1 MRVTDEKDLQ
11 RALDGFLLDT
21 FEAYGNDAGL
31 FMKLQ
36 QKVASKTVSDL
47 TNLTNICIYSVL
59 PEEYQTEK
67 DALLAYRLPPN
78 DFGRWYYAM
87 CRANDKLNYPSNE
100 GDEETELNWTKMQL
114 KTAVIERFPYENFKT
129 TSNKKK
135 TINKKLLAELQS
147 TGLLFADVTKN
158 RLYIMSRYALPTLGQ
173 RVRASGDFLLEST
186 FARDILLMSLFAN
199 SKMVKFIVR
208 VQDKLSKI
216 FMVTTT
222 TYNELPLTMIE
233 QLYFMFAQASGF
245 TGMTCD
251 GWLLNHSISCIRFS
265 FDNNTVIDELR
276 TAYEEELETFDYTYG
291 LDVLPKP
298 GIEIKSSDIGDCA
311 FIVRGYW
318 KFPHTILYTE
328 EVARKHSGKFTSD
341 DLITEVKNTIF
352 SRYTELPK
360 ALIKLLR
367 VEITPES
374 ISEVFRNRERLDGRI
389 RTLQMTVERLEQAP
403 DTDKEQ
409 LKSFKKELANCTKE
423 YTRMDNDMAL
433 AIKKHKTLL
442 ENIVLTTLH
451 RVKSGTYATKK
462 AWRDRIIDKL
472 DPTGIYTAYDLVC
485 AILDTPF
492 EGSAES
498 EEKTQKAISGL
509 PYLDYEEILSK
520 VLSKRRVRAGKKNQK
535 KSDEAED
542 FTAEDQDMDDDGAAT
557 EEVSEDPDSE
567 GADREED
574 GNATD

>member
-100 GDEETELNWTKMQL
+100 GDEATELNWTKMQL

-147 TGLLFADVTKN
+147 TGLLFADVTKI

-403 DTDKEQ
+403 DTEKEQ

-520 VLSKRRVRAGKKNQK
+520 VLSKRRVRAGKKNRK
-535 KSDEAED
+535 KPDEADD
-542 FTAEDQDMDDDGAAT
+542 FAADGQDVDDDGAISAET
-557 EEVSEDPDSE
+557 PEDPDPE
-567 GADREED
+567 DTDQEADD
-574 GNATD
+574 SATD

>member
-100 GDEETELNWTKMQL
+100 GDEVTELNWTKMQL

-341 DLITEVKNTIF
+341 DLIAEVKNTIF

-389 RTLQMTVERLEQAP
+389 RTLQTTVERLEQAP

-520 VLSKRRVRAGKKNQK
+520 VLSKRRVRAGKKNRK

-542 FTAEDQDMDDDGAAT
+542 FTTEDQDMDDDGAAT

>member
-100 GDEETELNWTKMQL
+100 GDAETELNWTKMQL

-509 PYLDYEEILSK
+509 PYLDYEDILSK
-520 VLSKRRVRAGKKNQK
+520 VLSKRRVRAGKKNRK
-535 KSDEAED
+535 KSDEAD
-542 FTAEDQDMDDDGAAT
+542 DITAEDQDMDDDDAAT
-557 EEVSEDPDSE
+557 EEASEDPDSE

>member
-1 MRVTDEKDLQ
+1 MRVADEKDLQ
-11 RALDGFLLDT
+11 KALDGFLLDT

-59 PEEYQTEK
+59 PEEYQTDK

-87 CRANDKLNYPSNE
+87 CRANDKLNFPGE
-100 GDEETELNWTKMQL
+100 GEETQEVEWTKMQL
-114 KTAVIERFPYENFKT
+114 KTAVIERFPYEKFKT

-208 VQDKLSKI
+208 IQDKLSKI

-276 TAYEEELETFDYTYG
+276 AVYEEELETFDYTYG

-328 EVARKHSGKFTSD
+328 EVARKHSGKFTSE

-360 ALIKLLR
+360 ALIRLLR
-367 VEITPES
+367 IEITPETVS
-374 ISEVFRNRERLDGRI
+374 TVFHNRERLDSRI
-389 RTLQMTVERLEQAP
+389 HTLQMTIDRLEQAG
-403 DTDKEQ
+403 DADKTQ
-409 LKSFKKELANCTKE
+409 LKDFKKELANCTKE

-433 AIKKHKTLL
+433 AIKKHKALL

-520 VLSKRRVRAGKKNQK
+520 VLSKRRVRAGKKNRK

-542 FTAEDQDMDDDGAAT
+542 FTTDDQNMDDDGTTPAET
-557 EEVSEDPDSE
+557 SEDPDSE
-567 GADREED
+567 DADHEAD
-574 GNATD
+574 DNATD

>member
-11 RALDGFLLDT
+11 KALDGFLLDT

-36 QKVASKTVSDL
+36 QKVASRTVSDI

-59 PEEYQTEK
+59 PKEYQTDK

-87 CRANDKLNYPSNE
+87 CRANDKLNFPSEEGNE
-100 GDEETELNWTKMQL
+100 TKEMEWTKMQL
-114 KTAVIERFPYENFKT
+114 KTAVIERFPYEKFKT

-158 RLYIMSRYALPTLGQ
+158 RLYIVSRHALPTLGQ
-173 RVRASGDFLLEST
+173 RVRASGDFLLESS

-216 FMVTTT
+216 FMVTTA

-233 QLYFMFAQASGF
+233 QLYFLFAKASGF
-245 TGMTCD
+245 NGMTCD
-251 GWLLNHSISCIRFS
+251 GWMLNHSISCIRFS

-328 EVARKHSGKFTSD
+328 EVARKHSGKFTSE

-360 ALIKLLR
+360 ALIRLLR
-367 VEITPES
+367 VEITPEA
-374 ISEVFRNRERLDGRI
+374 ISTVFHNRERLDSRI
-389 RTLQMTVERLEQAP
+389 HTLQTAIERLEQEKDA
-403 DTDKEQ
+403 DQTQ
-409 LKSFKKELANCTKE
+409 LENFKKELANCEKE

-433 AIKKHKTLL
+433 AIKRHKTLL

-451 RVKSGTYATKK
+451 RMKFGTYATKK
-462 AWRDRIIDKL
+462 AWRDHIIDKL

-509 PYLDYEEILSK
+509 PYLNYEDILSK
-520 VLSKRRVRAGKKNQK
+520 VLSKRRVQGGKKNRK
-535 KSDEAED
+535 TSDEADD
-542 FTAEDQDMDDDGAAT
+542 FAIDDQNMGDDGTASVEAP
-557 EEVSEDPDSE
+557 ENPDFEDT
-567 GADREED
+567 DRKAND
-574 GNATD
+574 NATD

>member
-11 RALDGFLLDT
+11 KALDGFLLDT

-36 QKVASKTVSDL
+36 QKVASRTVSDI

-59 PEEYQTEK
+59 PKEYQTDK

-87 CRANDKLNYPSNE
+87 CRANDKLNFPSEEGNE
-100 GDEETELNWTKMQL
+100 TKEMEWTKMQL
-114 KTAVIERFPYENFKT
+114 KTAVIERFPYEKFKT

-158 RLYIMSRYALPTLGQ
+158 RLYIVSRHALPTLGQ
-173 RVRASGDFLLEST
+173 RVRASGDFLLESS

-216 FMVTTT
+216 FMVTTA

-233 QLYFMFAQASGF
+233 QLYFLFAKASGF
-245 TGMTCD
+245 NGMTCD
-251 GWLLNHSISCIRFS
+251 GWMLNHSISCIRFS

-328 EVARKHSGKFTSD
+328 EVARKHSGKFTSE

-360 ALIKLLR
+360 ALIRLLR
-367 VEITPES
+367 VEITPEA
-374 ISEVFRNRERLDGRI
+374 ISTVFHNRERLDSRI
-389 RTLQMTVERLEQAP
+389 HTLQTAIERLEQEKDA
-403 DTDKEQ
+403 DQTQ
-409 LKSFKKELANCTKE
+409 LENFKKELANCEKE

-433 AIKKHKTLL
+433 AIKRHKTLL

-451 RVKSGTYATKK
+451 RMKFGTYATKK

-509 PYLDYEEILSK
+509 PYLNYEEILSK
-520 VLSKRRVRAGKKNQK
+520 VLSKRRVQGGKKNRK
-535 KSDEAED
+535 TSDEADD
-542 FTAEDQDMDDDGAAT
+542 FAIDDQNMGDDGTASVEAP
-557 EEVSEDPDSE
+557 ENPDFEDT
-567 GADREED
+567 DRKAND
-574 GNATD
+574 NATD

>member
-1 MRVTDEKDLQ
+1 MRVADEKDLQ
-11 RALDGFLLDT
+11 KALDGFLLDT

-36 QKVASKTVSDL
+36 QKVAAKTVSDL

-59 PEEYQTEK
+59 PEEYQTDK

-87 CRANDKLNYPSNE
+87 CRANDKLNFPGE
-100 GDEETELNWTKMQL
+100 GEETQEVEWTKMQL
-114 KTAVIERFPYENFKT
+114 KTAVIERFPYEKFKT

-208 VQDKLSKI
+208 IQDKLSKI

-276 TAYEEELETFDYTYG
+276 AVYEEELETFDYTYG

-328 EVARKHSGKFTSD
+328 EVARKHSGKFTSE

-360 ALIKLLR
+360 ALIRLLR
-367 VEITPES
+367 IEITPETVS
-374 ISEVFRNRERLDGRI
+374 TVFHNRERLDSRI
-389 RTLQMTVERLEQAP
+389 HTLQMTIDRLEQAG
-403 DTDKEQ
+403 DADKTQ
-409 LKSFKKELANCTKE
+409 LKDFKKELANCTKE

-433 AIKKHKTLL
+433 AIKKHKALL

-520 VLSKRRVRAGKKNQK
+520 VLSKRRVRARKKNRK

-542 FTAEDQDMDDDGAAT
+542 FTADDQNMDDDGTTTAET
-557 EEVSEDPDSE
+557 SEDPDFE
-567 GADREED
+567 DTDPAADD
-574 GNATD
+574 NATN

>member
-100 GDEETELNWTKMQL
+100 GDEATELNWTKMQL

-403 DTDKEQ
+403 DTEKEQ

-520 VLSKRRVRAGKKNQK
+520 VLSKRRVRAGKKNRK
-535 KSDEAED
+535 KPDEADD
-542 FTAEDQDMDDDGAAT
+542 FAADGQDVDDDGTIST
-557 EEVSEDPDSE
+557 ETPEDPDPE
-567 GADREED
+567 DTDQEADD
-574 GNATD
+574 SATD

>member
-423 YTRMDNDMAL
+423 HTRMDNDMAL

-520 VLSKRRVRAGKKNQK
+520 VLSKRRVRAGKKNRK

-542 FTAEDQDMDDDGAAT
+542 FTVEDQDMDDDGAAT

>member
-100 GDEETELNWTKMQL
+100 GDEATELNWTKMQL

-403 DTDKEQ
+403 DTEKEQ

-520 VLSKRRVRAGKKNQK
+520 VLSKRRVRTGKKNRK
-535 KSDEAED
+535 KPDEADD
-542 FTAEDQDMDDDGAAT
+542 FAADGQDVDDDGTISAET
-557 EEVSEDPDSE
+557 PEDPDPE
-567 GADREED
+567 DTDQEADD
-574 GNATD
+574 SATD

>member
-100 GDEETELNWTKMQL
+100 GDEATELNWTKMQL

-173 RVRASGDFLLEST
+173 RIRASGDFLLEST

-520 VLSKRRVRAGKKNQK
+520 VLSKRRVRTGKKNRK
-535 KSDEAED
+535 KPDEADD
-542 FTAEDQDMDDDGAAT
+542 FAADGQDVDDDGAISAET
-557 EEVSEDPDSE
+557 PEDPDPE
-567 GADREED
+567 DTDQKADD
-574 GNATD
+574 SATD

>member
-520 VLSKRRVRAGKKNQK
+520 VLSKRRVRTGKKNRK
-535 KSDEAED
+535 KPDEADD
-542 FTAEDQDMDDDGAAT
+542 FAADGQDVEDDGAISAET
-557 EEVSEDPDSE
+557 PEDPDPE
-567 GADREED
+567 DTDQEADD
-574 GNATD
+574 SATD

>member
-1 MRVTDEKDLQ
+1 MRVADEKDLQ
-11 RALDGFLLDT
+11 KALDGFLLDT

-59 PEEYQTEK
+59 PEEYQTDK

-87 CRANDKLNYPSNE
+87 CRANDKLNFPGE
-100 GDEETELNWTKMQL
+100 GEETQEVEWTKMQL
-114 KTAVIERFPYENFKT
+114 KTAVIERFPYEKFKT

-208 VQDKLSKI
+208 VQGKLSKI

-276 TAYEEELETFDYTYG
+276 AVYEEELETFDYTYG

-328 EVARKHSGKFTSD
+328 EVARKHSGKFTSE

-360 ALIKLLR
+360 ALIRLLR
-367 VEITPES
+367 IEITPETVS
-374 ISEVFRNRERLDGRI
+374 TVFHNRERLDSRI
-389 RTLQMTVERLEQAP
+389 HTLQMTIDRLEQAG
-403 DTDKEQ
+403 DADKTQ
-409 LKSFKKELANCTKE
+409 LKDFKKELANCTKE

-433 AIKKHKTLL
+433 AIKKHKALL

-520 VLSKRRVRAGKKNQK
+520 VLSKRRVRAGKKNRK

-542 FTAEDQDMDDDGAAT
+542 FAVDDQNMDDDGTTTAET
-557 EEVSEDPDSE
+557 SEDPDFE
-567 GADREED
+567 DTDPEADD
-574 GNATD
+574 NATD

>member
-31 FMKLQ
+31 FMRLQ

-520 VLSKRRVRAGKKNQK
+520 VLSKRRVRTGKKNRK
-535 KSDEAED
+535 KPDEADD
-542 FTAEDQDMDDDGAAT
+542 FAADGQDVDDDGAISAET
-557 EEVSEDPDSE
+557 PEDPDPE
-567 GADREED
+567 DTDQKADD
-574 GNATD
+574 SATD

>member
-100 GDEETELNWTKMQL
+100 GDEVTELNWTKMQL

-520 VLSKRRVRAGKKNQK
+520 VLSKRRVRAGKKNRK

-542 FTAEDQDMDDDGAAT
+542 FTTEDQDMDDDGAAT

>member
-100 GDEETELNWTKMQL
+100 GDEVTELNWTKMQL

-520 VLSKRRVRAGKKNQK
+520 VLSKRRVRAGKKNRK
-535 KSDEAED
+535 KADEAED

>member
-11 RALDGFLLDT
+11 KALDGFLLDT

-36 QKVASKTVSDL
+36 QKVASRTVSDI

-59 PEEYQTEK
+59 PKEYQTDK

-87 CRANDKLNYPSNE
+87 CRANDKLNFPSEEGNE
-100 GDEETELNWTKMQL
+100 AKEMEWTKMQL
-114 KTAVIERFPYENFKT
+114 KTAVIERFPYEKFKT

-158 RLYIMSRYALPTLGQ
+158 RLYIVSRHALPTLGQ
-173 RVRASGDFLLEST
+173 RVRASGDFLLESS

-216 FMVTTT
+216 FMVTTA

-233 QLYFMFAQASGF
+233 QLYFLFAKASGF
-245 TGMTCD
+245 NGMTCD
-251 GWLLNHSISCIRFS
+251 GWMLNHSISCIRFS

-328 EVARKHSGKFTSD
+328 EVARKHSGKFTSE

-360 ALIKLLR
+360 ALIRLLR
-367 VEITPES
+367 VEITPEA
-374 ISEVFRNRERLDGRI
+374 ISTVFHNRERLDSRI
-389 RTLQMTVERLEQAP
+389 HTLQTAIERLEQEKDA
-403 DTDKEQ
+403 DQTQ
-409 LKSFKKELANCTKE
+409 LENFKKELANCEKE

-433 AIKKHKTLL
+433 AIKRHKTLL

-451 RVKSGTYATKK
+451 RMKFGTYATKK

-509 PYLDYEEILSK
+509 PYLNYEDILSK
-520 VLSKRRVRAGKKNQK
+520 VLSKRRVQGGKKNRK
-535 KSDEAED
+535 TSDEADD
-542 FTAEDQDMDDDGAAT
+542 FAIDDQNMGDDGTASVEAP
-557 EEVSEDPDSE
+557 ENPDFEDT
-567 GADREED
+567 DRKAND
-574 GNATD
+574 NATD

>member
-11 RALDGFLLDT
+11 KALDGFLLDT

-36 QKVASKTVSDL
+36 QKVASRTVSDI

-59 PEEYQTEK
+59 PKEYQTDK

-87 CRANDKLNYPSNE
+87 CRANDKLNFPSEEGNE
-100 GDEETELNWTKMQL
+100 TKEMEWTKMQL
-114 KTAVIERFPYENFKT
+114 KTAVIERFPYEKFKT

-158 RLYIMSRYALPTLGQ
+158 RLYIVSRHALPTLGQ
-173 RVRASGDFLLEST
+173 RVRASGDFLLESS

-208 VQDKLSKI
+208 AQDKLSKI
-216 FMVTTT
+216 FMVTTA

-233 QLYFMFAQASGF
+233 QLYFLFAKASGF
-245 TGMTCD
+245 NGMTCD
-251 GWLLNHSISCIRFS
+251 GWMLNHSISCIRFS

-328 EVARKHSGKFTSD
+328 EVARKHSGKFTSE

-360 ALIKLLR
+360 ALIRLLR
-367 VEITPES
+367 VEITPEA
-374 ISEVFRNRERLDGRI
+374 ISTVFHNRERLDSRI
-389 RTLQMTVERLEQAP
+389 HTLQTAIERLEQEKDA
-403 DTDKEQ
+403 DQTQ
-409 LKSFKKELANCTKE
+409 LENFKKELANCEKE

-433 AIKKHKTLL
+433 AIKRHKTLL

-451 RVKSGTYATKK
+451 RMKFGTYATKK

-509 PYLDYEEILSK
+509 PYLNYEEILSK
-520 VLSKRRVRAGKKNQK
+520 VLSKRRVQGGKKNRK
-535 KSDEAED
+535 TSDEADD
-542 FTAEDQDMDDDGAAT
+542 FAIDDQNMGDDGTASVEAP
-557 EEVSEDPDSE
+557 ENQDLEDT
-567 GADREED
+567 DREAND
-574 GNATD
+574 NATD

>member
-100 GDEETELNWTKMQL
+100 GDEVTELNWTKMQL

-374 ISEVFRNRERLDGRI
+374 ISEVFRNREKLDGRI

-520 VLSKRRVRAGKKNQK
+520 VLSKRRVRAGKKNRK

>member
-100 GDEETELNWTKMQL
+100 GDEVTELNWTKMQL

-352 SRYTELPK
+352 SCYTELPK

-520 VLSKRRVRAGKKNQK
+520 VLSKRRVRAGKKNRK
-535 KSDEAED
+535 KSDGAED

>member
-1 MRVTDEKDLQ
+1 MRVADEKDLQ
-11 RALDGFLLDT
+11 KALDGFLLDT

-59 PEEYQTEK
+59 PEEYQTDK

-87 CRANDKLNYPSNE
+87 CRANDKLNFPGE
-100 GDEETELNWTKMQL
+100 GEETQEVEWTKMQL
-114 KTAVIERFPYENFKT
+114 KTAVIERFPYEKFKT

-208 VQDKLSKI
+208 IQDKLSKI

-276 TAYEEELETFDYTYG
+276 AVYEEELETFDYTYG

-328 EVARKHSGKFTSD
+328 EVARKHSGKFTSE

-360 ALIKLLR
+360 ALIRLLR
-367 VEITPES
+367 IEITPETVS
-374 ISEVFRNRERLDGRI
+374 TVFHDRERLDSRI
-389 RTLQMTVERLEQAP
+389 HTLQMTIDRLEQAG
-403 DTDKEQ
+403 DADKTQ
-409 LKSFKKELANCTKE
+409 LKDFKKELANCTKE

-433 AIKKHKTLL
+433 AIKKHKALL

-520 VLSKRRVRAGKKNQK
+520 VLSKRRVRAGKKNRK

-542 FTAEDQDMDDDGAAT
+542 FTTDDQNMDDDGTTPAET
-557 EEVSEDPDSE
+557 SEDPDSE
-567 GADREED
+567 DADHEAD
-574 GNATD
+574 DNATD

>member
-100 GDEETELNWTKMQL
+100 GDEATELNWTKMQL

-403 DTDKEQ
+403 DTEKEQ

-520 VLSKRRVRAGKKNQK
+520 VLSKRRVRAGKKNRK
-535 KSDEAED
+535 KPDEADD
-542 FTAEDQDMDDDGAAT
+542 FAVDGQDVDDDGAISAET
-557 EEVSEDPDSE
+557 PEDPDPE
-567 GADREED
+567 DTDQEADD
-574 GNATD
+574 SATD

>member
-11 RALDGFLLDT
+11 KALDGFLLDT

-36 QKVASKTVSDL
+36 QKVASRTVSDI

-59 PEEYQTEK
+59 PKEYQTDK

-87 CRANDKLNYPSNE
+87 CRANDKLNFPSEEGNE
-100 GDEETELNWTKMQL
+100 TKEMEWTKMQL
-114 KTAVIERFPYENFKT
+114 KTAVIERFPYEKFKT

-158 RLYIMSRYALPTLGQ
+158 RLYIVSRHALPTLGQ
-173 RVRASGDFLLEST
+173 RVRASGDFLLESS

-216 FMVTTT
+216 FMVTTA

-233 QLYFMFAQASGF
+233 QLYFLFAKASGF
-245 TGMTCD
+245 NGMTCD
-251 GWLLNHSISCIRFS
+251 GWMLNHSISCIRFS

-328 EVARKHSGKFTSD
+328 EVARKHSGKFTSE

-360 ALIKLLR
+360 ALIRLLR
-367 VEITPES
+367 VEITPEA
-374 ISEVFRNRERLDGRI
+374 ISTVFHNRERLDSRI
-389 RTLQMTVERLEQAP
+389 HTLQTAIERLEQEKDA
-403 DTDKEQ
+403 DQTQ
-409 LKSFKKELANCTKE
+409 LENFKKELANCEKE

-433 AIKKHKTLL
+433 AIKRHKTLL

-451 RVKSGTYATKK
+451 RMKFGTYATKK

-509 PYLDYEEILSK
+509 PYLNYEEILSK
-520 VLSKRRVRAGKKNQK
+520 VLSKRRVQGGKKNRK
-535 KSDEAED
+535 TSDEADD
-542 FTAEDQDMDDDGAAT
+542 FAIDDQNMGDDGTASVEAP
-557 EEVSEDPDSE
+557 ENPDFEDT
-567 GADREED
+567 DREAND
-574 GNATD
+574 NATD

>member
-1 MRVTDEKDLQ
+1 
-11 RALDGFLLDT
+11 
-21 FEAYGNDAGL
+21 
-31 FMKLQ
+31 
-36 QKVASKTVSDL
+36 
-47 TNLTNICIYSVL
+47 
-59 PEEYQTEK
+59 
-67 DALLAYRLPPN
+67 
-78 DFGRWYYAM
+78 
-87 CRANDKLNYPSNE
+87 
-100 GDEETELNWTKMQL
+100 MQL

-520 VLSKRRVRAGKKNQK
+520 VLSKRRVRAGKKNRK

-542 FTAEDQDMDDDGAAT
+542 FTAEDQDMDDDGAAA
-557 EEVSEDPDSE
+557 EETSEDPDSE
-567 GADREED
+567 GADQEED

>member
-100 GDEETELNWTKMQL
+100 GDKETELNWTKMQL

-520 VLSKRRVRAGKKNQK
+520 VLSKRRVRAGKKNRK
-535 KSDEAED
+535 KPDEADD
-542 FTAEDQDMDDDGAAT
+542 FAADGQDVDDDGAISAET
-557 EEVSEDPDSE
+557 PEDPDPE
-567 GADREED
+567 DTDQEADD
-574 GNATD
+574 SATD

>member
-100 GDEETELNWTKMQL
+100 GDEETELNWSKMQL

-341 DLITEVKNTIF
+341 DLIAEVKNTIF

-389 RTLQMTVERLEQAP
+389 RTLQTTVERLEQAP

-520 VLSKRRVRAGKKNQK
+520 VLSKRRVRAGKKNRK

-542 FTAEDQDMDDDGAAT
+542 FTTEDQDMDDDGAAT

>member
-100 GDEETELNWTKMQL
+100 GDEVTELNWTKMQL

-520 VLSKRRVRAGKKNQK
+520 VLSKRRVRAGKKNRK

-542 FTAEDQDMDDDGAAT
+542 FTLEDQDMDDDGAAT

-574 GNATD
+574 VNATD

>member
-520 VLSKRRVRAGKKNQK
+520 VLSKRRVRAGKKNRK
-535 KSDEAED
+535 KPDEADD
-542 FTAEDQDMDDDGAAT
+542 FAADGQDVDDDGAIST
-557 EEVSEDPDSE
+557 ETPEDPDPE
-567 GADREED
+567 DTDQEADD
-574 GNATD
+574 SATD

>member
-1 MRVTDEKDLQ
+1 MRVADEKDLQ
-11 RALDGFLLDT
+11 KALDGFLLDT

-59 PEEYQTEK
+59 PEEYQTDK

-87 CRANDKLNYPSNE
+87 CRANDKLNFPGE
-100 GDEETELNWTKMQL
+100 GEETQEVEWTKMQL
-114 KTAVIERFPYENFKT
+114 KTAVIERFPYEKFKT

-276 TAYEEELETFDYTYG
+276 AVYEEELETFDYTYG

-328 EVARKHSGKFTSD
+328 EVARKHSGKFTSE

-360 ALIKLLR
+360 ALIRLLR
-367 VEITPES
+367 IEITPETVS
-374 ISEVFRNRERLDGRI
+374 TVFHNRERLDSRI
-389 RTLQMTVERLEQAP
+389 HTLQMTIDRLEQAG
-403 DTDKEQ
+403 DADKTQ
-409 LKSFKKELANCTKE
+409 LKDFKKELANCTKE

-433 AIKKHKTLL
+433 AIKKHKALL

-520 VLSKRRVRAGKKNQK
+520 VLSKRRVRAGKKNRK

-542 FTAEDQDMDDDGAAT
+542 FAVDDQNMDDDGTTTAET
-557 EEVSEDPDSE
+557 SEDPDFE
-567 GADREED
+567 DTDPEADD
-574 GNATD
+574 NATD

>member
-403 DTDKEQ
+403 DTEKEQ

-520 VLSKRRVRAGKKNQK
+520 VLSKRRVRAGKKNRK
-535 KSDEAED
+535 KPDEADD
-542 FTAEDQDMDDDGAAT
+542 FAADGQDVDDDGAISAET
-557 EEVSEDPDSE
+557 PEDPDPE
-567 GADREED
+567 DTDQEADD
-574 GNATD
+574 SATD

>member
-403 DTDKEQ
+403 DTEKEQ

-520 VLSKRRVRAGKKNQK
+520 VLSKRRVRAGKKNRK
-535 KSDEAED
+535 KPDEADD
-542 FTAEDQDMDDDGAAT
+542 FAVDGQDVDDDGAISAET
-557 EEVSEDPDSE
+557 PEDPDPE
-567 GADREED
+567 DTDQEADD
-574 GNATD
+574 SATD

>member
-1 MRVTDEKDLQ
+1 MRVADEKDLQ
-11 RALDGFLLDT
+11 KALDGFLLDT

-59 PEEYQTEK
+59 PEEYQTDK

-87 CRANDKLNYPSNE
+87 CRANDKLNFPGE
-100 GDEETELNWTKMQL
+100 GEETQEVEWTKMQL
-114 KTAVIERFPYENFKT
+114 KTAVIERFPYEKFKT

-173 RVRASGDFLLEST
+173 RGRASGDFLLESS

-276 TAYEEELETFDYTYG
+276 AVYEEELETFDYTYG

-328 EVARKHSGKFTSD
+328 EVARKHSGKFTSE

-360 ALIKLLR
+360 ALIRLLR
-367 VEITPES
+367 IEITPETVS
-374 ISEVFRNRERLDGRI
+374 TVFHNRERLDSRI
-389 RTLQMTVERLEQAP
+389 HTLQMTIDRLEQAG
-403 DTDKEQ
+403 DADKTQ
-409 LKSFKKELANCTKE
+409 LKDFKKELANCTKE

-433 AIKKHKTLL
+433 AIKKHKALL

-520 VLSKRRVRAGKKNQK
+520 VLSKRRVRAGKKNRK

-542 FTAEDQDMDDDGAAT
+542 FAVDDQNMDDDGTTTAET
-557 EEVSEDPDSE
+557 SEDPDFE
-567 GADREED
+567 DTDPEADD
-574 GNATD
+574 NATD

>member
-100 GDEETELNWTKMQL
+100 GDEVTELNWTKMQL

-520 VLSKRRVRAGKKNQK
+520 VLSKRRVRAGKKNRK
-535 KSDEAED
+535 KSDGAED

>member
-341 DLITEVKNTIF
+341 DLIAEVKNTIF

-389 RTLQMTVERLEQAP
+389 RTLQTTVERLEQAP

-520 VLSKRRVRAGKKNQK
+520 VLSKRRVRAGKKNRK

-542 FTAEDQDMDDDGAAT
+542 FTTEDQDMDDDGAAT

>member
-1 MRVTDEKDLQ
+1 MRVADEKDLQ
-11 RALDGFLLDT
+11 KALDGFLLDT

-36 QKVASKTVSDL
+36 QKVAAKTVSDL

-59 PEEYQTEK
+59 PEEYQTDK

-87 CRANDKLNYPSNE
+87 CRANDKLNFPGE
-100 GDEETELNWTKMQL
+100 GEETQEVEWTKMQL
-114 KTAVIERFPYENFKT
+114 KTAVIERFPYEKFKT

-208 VQDKLSKI
+208 IQDKLSKI

-276 TAYEEELETFDYTYG
+276 AVYEEELETFDYTYG

-328 EVARKHSGKFTSD
+328 EVARKHSGKFTSE

-360 ALIKLLR
+360 ALIRLLR
-367 VEITPES
+367 IEITPETVS
-374 ISEVFRNRERLDGRI
+374 TVFHNRERLDSRI
-389 RTLQMTVERLEQAP
+389 HTLQMTIDRLEQAG
-403 DTDKEQ
+403 DADKTQ
-409 LKSFKKELANCTKE
+409 LKDFKKELANCTKE

-433 AIKKHKTLL
+433 AIKKHKALL

-498 EEKTQKAISGL
+498 DLRTAVSGL
-509 PYLDYEEILSK
+509 RGDPVQSSFQEKGTGRKEKPEEIGRSRGFYC
-520 VLSKRRVRAGKKNQK
+520 RRPEYGRRRYNHRG
-535 KSDEAED
+535 DIGGPG
-542 FTAEDQDMDDDGAAT
+542 FRRYRPCG
-557 EEVSEDPDSE
+557 
-567 GADREED
+567 
-574 GNATD
+574 